1 MYKEL
6 GSQIFFILFHLAR
19 KSEKKNFE
27 KDFLKEAMHS
37 LKLLKE
43 TFFLSSRGIV
53 GCFRHCSEI
62 SSFPPPVMP
71 NSMNGTII
79 YRLLKPDR

>member
-19 KSEKKNFE
+19 KSEQKNFE

-37 LKLLKE
+37 LKLLKD
-43 TFFLSSRGIV
+43 TFFLSSTGIA
-53 GCFRHCSEI
+53 GYIRHCSEI
-62 SSFPPPVMP
+62 SSFPSPVMP